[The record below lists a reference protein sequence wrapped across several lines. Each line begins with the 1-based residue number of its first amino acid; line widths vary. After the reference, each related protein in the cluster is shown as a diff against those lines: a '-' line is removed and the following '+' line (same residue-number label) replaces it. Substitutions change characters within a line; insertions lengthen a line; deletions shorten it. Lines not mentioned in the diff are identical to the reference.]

1 MSKKSYSGRKM
12 LSFMMMCV
20 MIVQLAFVN
29 CYAADPDETNDAKEH
44 KKVIG
49 VLTSG
54 GDAPGMNAIIRSVTR
69 AAIASDM
76 KVIGIRHG
84 YEGLLRKDVVELD
97 LRSVSGII
105 QRGGTML
112 YTARSSVFATSEG
125 VKRAAENC
133 RELGIEGIVVAGG
146 DGSFRGARD
155 LTEAGI
161 PCIGIPATIDNDI
174 CCSEYT
180 IGFDTAANTAIEMID
195 KIRDTAQS
203 HDRCSVIEVMGRNC
217 GDVALYSGVAAGATA
232 IIVPEVEFNFER
244 DIIARIEET
253 KKTGKNHFIIL
264 LAEGVGGAD
273 KIAKAVQE
281 ATGIESRATVL
292 GHVIRGGSPSLK
304 DRVVASEM
312 GVHAVNLLEKGQ
324 GNRVVVMKD
333 GKIID
338 LDITDALNLKKE
350 FDKNL
355 YDVALKIS
363 I

>member
-1 MSKKSYSGRKM
+1 MNKKI
-12 LSFMMMCV
+12 LSFTMMLV
-20 MIVQLAFVN
+20 MITQLFSIS
-29 CYAADPDETNDAKEH
+29 CYAVGPDGMGDSVEESR

-69 AAIASDM
+69 AAIDSGM
-76 KVIGIRHG
+76 KVVGIRHG
-84 YEGLLRKDVVELD
+84 YEGLLKKDIVELD

-105 QRGGTML
+105 KRGGTML
-112 YTARSSVFATSEG
+112 YTARSSAFATADG
-125 VKRAAENC
+125 VKLAAKNC
-133 RELGIEGIVVAGG
+133 KELGIDGIVVAGG
-146 DGSFRGARD
+146 DGSFRGARE
-155 LTEAGI
+155 LTKAGI

-180 IGFDTAANTAIEMID
+180 IGFDTAANTAVEMID

-217 GDVALYSGVAAGATA
+217 GDVALHSGVAAGATA
-232 IIVPEVEFNFER
+232 IIVPEVEFDFER
-244 DIIARIEET
+244 DIIKRIEET
-253 KKTGKNHFIIL
+253 KKTGKNHFVIL
-264 LAEGVGGAD
+264 LAEGVGGANEIVNAIQ
-273 KIAKAVQE
+273 K

-292 GHVIRGGSPSLK
+292 GHVIRGGAPSLK

-312 GVHAVNLLEKGQ
+312 GVYAVDLLEKGQ

-338 LDITDALNLKKE
+338 LDITDALSLKKE
-350 FDKNL
+350 FNRSL